1 MHCSSHILFYKR
13 RINTCLLLFSS
24 QHSRSNLKK
33 LVVKGQKIG
42 KYIIEKQKTLFLILE
57 KENIYL
63 YVMVE
68 MFCLPTGNQNRELDT
83 KKQKPSSRQFWSVD
97 T

>member
-1 MHCSSHILFYKR
+1 MAK
-13 RINTCLLLFSS
+13 NW
-24 QHSRSNLKK
+24 
-33 LVVKGQKIG
+33 KI
-42 KYIIEKQKTLFLILE
+42 YITEKQKTLLLILE
-57 KENIYL
+57 EENIYL